1 MSGNNRGPRA
11 GGVYDEWRNMGF
23 RTNPSV
29 RQEQN
34 IENMYI
40 RLLTDL
46 AASRFKWSGVP
57 EEIDLRFLELT
68 LFYHALSVFYF
79 DGRYDKYMAL
89 RANTNGWLDYQN
101 NPTGFNAVGNNFTSV
116 QVSAVKDTVYYKDTD
131 VNSKTRVGQKIGM
144 GIPIWANKQRT
155 PDVDVV
161 LIYAK
166 KLANL
171 DRSVEINSSNA
182 RMPKVVASRE
192 NMNLTMANLSRQIEE
207 GQNNLK
213 VRLGSEPIE
222 ENIKVLDLGVDPI
235 TILNL
240 DIVRDRQWNKC
251 MTLLG
256 IESANQDK
264 KERLVSDEVTA
275 NGDQTSMMRFVN
287 LNERREA
294 IKKINKYYG
303 LSIEVEY
310 FTDEERNALRLPSS
324 ELPTT
329 DKNDNDDEVGDTQSE

>member
-1 MSGNNRGPRA
+1 MSRA

-23 RTNPSV
+23 KKNPAN
-29 RQEQN
+29 RQEQM

-46 AASRFKWSGVP
+46 AASRFKWSNVP

-68 LFYHALSVFYF
+68 LFYQAMSIFYF

-89 RANTNGWLDYQN
+89 RANMNGHLDYQN
-101 NPTGFNAVGNNFTSV
+101 NPTGFNVIGNNFTSV
-116 QVSAVKDTVYYKDTD
+116 SVSAIRDTELYVETISEKVAY
-131 VNSKTRVGQKIGM
+131 KIGQ

-155 PDVDVV
+155 PDIDIV

-166 KLANL
+166 KLAQL
-171 DRSVEINSSNA
+171 DRTVEINASNA
-182 RMPKVVASRE
+182 RMPKVVVSNE

-213 VRLGSEPIE
+213 VRGNVNLED
-222 ENIKVLDLGVDPI
+222 IKALDLGIDPI
-235 TILNL
+235 TILNI

-287 LNERREA
+287 LNERRVAAE
-294 IKKINKYYG
+294 KINKHYG
-303 LSIEVEY
+303 LNIEVEY
-310 FTDEERNALRLPSS
+310 YTDEERNADITPVV
-324 ELPTT
+324 EP
-329 DKNDNDDEVGDTQSE
+329 KKEVTNE

>member
-1 MSGNNRGPRA
+1 MSRA

-23 RTNPSV
+23 KKNPAN
-29 RQEQN
+29 RQEQM

-46 AASRFKWSGVP
+46 AASRFKWSNVP

-68 LFYHALSVFYF
+68 LFYQAMSIFYF
-79 DGRYDKYMAL
+79 DGRYDRYMAL
-89 RANTNGWLDYQN
+89 RANMNGYLDYQN
-101 NPTGFNAVGNNFTSV
+101 NPTGFNVIGNNFTSV
-116 QVSAVKDTVYYKDTD
+116 SVSAVRDTNLYVETISEKVAY
-131 VNSKTRVGQKIGM
+131 KIGQ

-155 PDVDVV
+155 PDIDIV

-166 KLANL
+166 KLAGL
-171 DRSVEINSSNA
+171 DRTVEINSANA
-182 RMPKVVASRE
+182 RMPKVVVSNE

-213 VRLGSEPIE
+213 VRGNVALED
-222 ENIKVLDLGVDPI
+222 IKALDLGVDPL
-235 TILNL
+235 TILNI

-287 LNERREA
+287 LNERRVA
-294 IKKINKYYG
+294 VNKINKHYG
-303 LSIEVEY
+303 LEIEVEY
-310 FTDEERNALRLPSS
+310 FTDEERNANIKPTA
-324 ELPTT
+324 EL
-329 DKNDNDDEVGDTQSE
+329 KKEVTNE

>member
-1 MSGNNRGPRA
+1 MSNRGNSRGRA
-11 GGVYDEWRNMGF
+11 GGHYDEWRNMGF
-23 RTNPSV
+23 KPNPV
-29 RQEQN
+29 NREQQG

-46 AASRFKWSGVP
+46 AASRFKWTNMP

-68 LFYHALSVFYF
+68 LFYQALSVFYF

-89 RANTNGWLDYQN
+89 RANMNGHLDYQN
-101 NPTGFNAVGNNFTSV
+101 NPTGYNVIGNNFTSV
-116 QVSAVKDTVYYKDTD
+116 SVSAIKDTNHFQQTENGRSEVA
-131 VNSKTRVGQKIGM
+131 QKIGM

-155 PDVDVV
+155 PDIDII

-171 DRSVEINSSNA
+171 DRSVEINSMNA
-182 RMPKVVASRE
+182 RMPKVVLSSE
-192 NMNLTMANLSRQIEE
+192 NMNLTMANLTRQIEE

-213 VRLGSEPIE
+213 VKGNFDLDQ
-222 ENIKVLDLGVDPI
+222 IKALDLGVDPI

-287 LNERREA
+287 LNERRIAAE
-294 IKKINKYYG
+294 KINKYYG
-303 LSIEVEY
+303 LDIKVEY
-310 FTDEERNALRLPSS
+310 FTDEERQAMRLPAA
-324 ELPTT
+324 ELPSAKE
-329 DKNDNDDEVGDTQSE
+329 DDNE

>member
-1 MSGNNRGPRA
+1 MTRNNRGPRA
-11 GGVYDEWRNMGF
+11 GGLYDEWKNMGF
-23 RTNPSV
+23 RTNPAV

-46 AASRFKWSGVP
+46 AASRFKWTGVP
-57 EEIDLRFLELT
+57 EEIDLRFLEMT
-68 LFYHALSVFYF
+68 LFYHALSIFYW

-89 RANTNGWLDYQN
+89 RGNTNGWLDYQN

-116 QVSAVKDTVYYKDTD
+116 QVSAIKDTVHYQDSD
-131 VNSKTRVGQKIGM
+131 VTNETRVGQKIGM
-144 GIPIWANKQRT
+144 GVPIWANKQRT
-155 PDVDVV
+155 PDIDIV

-171 DRSVEINSSNA
+171 DRSVEINSQNA
-182 RMPKVVASRE
+182 RMPKVVVTNE
-192 NMNLTMANLSRQIEE
+192 NTNLSMSNISRQIEE
-207 GQNNLK
+207 GQNNIKIKQGNSDLK
-213 VRLGSEPIE
+213 D
-222 ENIKVLDLGVDPI
+222 NILAFDMGVDPL

-275 NGDQTSMMRFVN
+275 NGDQTSMMRYVN
-287 LNERREA
+287 LNERRVAAE
-294 IKKINKYYG
+294 KINKHYG
-303 LSIEVEY
+303 LNIEVEY
-310 FTDEERNALRLPSS
+310 FTDEERNAMRLPSAD
-324 ELPTT
+324 LPTT
-329 DKNDNDDEVGDTQSE
+329 DKNDNDREVGDTQND

>member
-1 MSGNNRGPRA
+1 MSNDRA

-23 RTNPSV
+23 KKNPAN
-29 RQEQN
+29 RQEQM

-46 AASRFKWSGVP
+46 AASRFKWSNVP

-68 LFYHALSVFYF
+68 LFYQALSVFYF
-79 DGRYDKYMAL
+79 DGRYDKYMSL
-89 RANTNGWLDYQN
+89 RANMNGYLDYQN
-101 NPTGFNAVGNNFTSV
+101 NPTGYNVIGNNFTSV
-116 QVSAVKDTVYYKDTD
+116 SVSAIRDTELIIESFDEKKVAY
-131 VNSKTRVGQKIGM
+131 KIGQ
-144 GIPIWANKQRT
+144 GIPIWANKQRV
-155 PDVDVV
+155 PDIDIVIV
-161 LIYAK
+161 YAK
-166 KLANL
+166 KLAQL
-171 DRSVEINSSNA
+171 DRTVEINSANA
-182 RMPKVVASRE
+182 RMPKVVVSNE

-213 VRLGSEPIE
+213 VRGNVALED
-222 ENIKVLDLGVDPI
+222 IKALDLGIDPI
-235 TILNL
+235 TILNI

-287 LNERREA
+287 LNERRRA
-294 IKKINKYYG
+294 ANNINKHYG
-303 LSIEVEY
+303 LNIEVEY
-310 FTDEERNALRLPSS
+310 YTDEERNAAIKPAA
-324 ELPTT
+324 EP
-329 DKNDNDDEVGDTQSE
+329 KKEVPNE

>member
-1 MSGNNRGPRA
+1 MSNTRA

-23 RTNPSV
+23 KRNPAN
-29 RQEQN
+29 RQEQM

-46 AASRFKWSGVP
+46 AASRFKWSNVP

-68 LFYHALSVFYF
+68 LFYQALSVFYH

-89 RANTNGWLDYQN
+89 RANMNGYLDYQN
-101 NPTGFNAVGNNFTSV
+101 NPTGFNVIGNNFTSV
-116 QVSAVKDTVYYKDTD
+116 SVSAVKDTKLFLQTENGREKVPE
-131 VNSKTRVGQKIGM
+131 VIGQ
-144 GIPIWANKQRT
+144 GIPIWANKQRI
-155 PDVDVV
+155 PDIDIV

-166 KLANL
+166 KLAGL
-171 DRSVEINSSNA
+171 DRTVEINSANA
-182 RMPKVVASRE
+182 RMPKVVVSNE

-213 VRLGSEPIE
+213 VRGNVALED
-222 ENIKVLDLGVDPI
+222 IKALDLGVDPL
-235 TILNL
+235 TILNI

-287 LNERREA
+287 LNERRVA
-294 IKKINKYYG
+294 VKKINQKYG
-303 LSIEVEY
+303 LKIEVEY
-310 FTDEERNALRLPSS
+310 FTDEERAANMAGANA
-324 ELPTT
+324 EPTNNEN
-329 DKNDNDDEVGDTQSE
+329 KDNKSIEKSHDE